1 MLTPEVHGM
10 TWRAPNFASI
20 QATSF
25 SGKGVPTS
33 ASSPLPTLKA
43 AVPHTQWCC
52 ELLKLP
58 LRRDQE
64 IFDKAYGYVK
74 RYY

>member
-1 MLTPEVHGM
+1 
-10 TWRAPNFASI
+10 
-20 QATSF
+20 
-25 SGKGVPTS
+25 
-33 ASSPLPTLKA
+33 
-43 AVPHTQWCC
+43 
-52 ELLKLP
+52 LLKLP

>member
-1 MLTPEVHGM
+1 L
-10 TWRAPNFASI
+10 
-20 QATSF
+20 
-25 SGKGVPTS
+25 GKGVPTS
-33 ASSPLPTLKA
+33 ASSPLPILKA
-43 AVPHTQWCC
+43 SVPHTQWCC

-74 RYY
+74 QYY